1 MLPSFR
7 SRRNN
12 VLVSAKKHL
21 AIKRPGC
28 EEPPRMR
35 RVERLLVLKFYYIK
49 NDSPDFNV
57 TLELKSVLELKRN
70 LLNRDI
76 FVPAPRSAG
85 GAAELVSLN
94 NLFS

>member
-1 MLPSFR
+1 
-7 SRRNN
+7 
-12 VLVSAKKHL
+12 
-21 AIKRPGC
+21 
-28 EEPPRMR
+28 MR

-70 LLNRDI
+70 LLNRDM
-76 FVPAPRSAG
+76 FVPASRSAG

-94 NLFS
+94 NLFSLVPVWNNSLNPLSTKYNVRANIRRK

>member
-1 MLPSFR
+1 
-7 SRRNN
+7 
-12 VLVSAKKHL
+12 
-21 AIKRPGC
+21 
-28 EEPPRMR
+28 MR